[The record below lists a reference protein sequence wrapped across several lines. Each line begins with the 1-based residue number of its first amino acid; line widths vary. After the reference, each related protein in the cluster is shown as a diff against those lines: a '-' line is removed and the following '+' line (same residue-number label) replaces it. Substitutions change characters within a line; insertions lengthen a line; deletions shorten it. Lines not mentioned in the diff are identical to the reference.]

1 MTAQILRVQKSIDAQ
16 IWTKGSLGTAGE
28 MKGTVPAEGKQ
39 DGQKSGFRADPG
51 ANNMMMKNTVITSSA
66 QKLSSKHLSLVPRP
80 SIFSFSLSSFCPF
93 FPKCL
98 SHVINATDFSK
109 ISAHPL
115 QHLLESGSTSH
126 SSLTLNLRLL
136 SQNQEMFLVLWLRE
150 RELYP
155 CKRLGSLTVTRSHS
169 ISLFLSVPICKLG
182 IIASTFHGAARIK

>member
-28 MKGTVPAEGKQ
+28 IKGTIPAEGKQ

-51 ANNMMMKNTVITSSA
+51 ANDMMMKNKVITSSA

-115 QHLLESGSTSH
+115 QHLLESGSMSH
-126 SSLTLNLRLL
+126 SFLTLNLQLL